1 LDRPVIILGAARSG
15 TTLIARVLGASDEV
29 FLITEIAPHLK
40 PRHCPEDRSGVSDA
54 ELWRD
59 HFAFKSWRTDKK
71 RPVCERPIFD
81 EAKLASMRDLYLQMA
96 GDKRL
101 VIKNPRGI
109 ARVDMLK
116 TMFPDALFLF
126 SLRGPWP
133 TIQSATIKGNTSFL
147 LPTDFVN
154 SLPHNLILRAAATW
168 AESIDVLMRERDSNW
183 LVVRHEELV
192 AKPHGV
198 VAELYKRA
206 NITHAPLAH
215 AARLPE
221 RRARDY
227 GFIKYQMMRHP
238 YRDETFSLLAERA
251 HAVGYDANLSAL
263 GGSGLRYAAGTWL
276 GQLRLSKQSKS
287 LPKQTA
293 FLAHSPR
300 ALV

>member
-1 LDRPVIILGAARSG
+1 LDRPVVILGAARSG
-15 TTLIARVLGASDEV
+15 TTLIARILGASDEV

-54 ELWRD
+54 ALWRD
-59 HFAFKSWRTDKK
+59 HFTFRSWRTDKQ
-71 RPVCERPIFD
+71 RPVSERPIFD
-81 EAKLASMRDLYLQMA
+81 EAKLASMRDLYFGLA

-116 TMFPDALFLF
+116 TMFPDALFVF
-126 SLRGPWP
+126 SLRAPWP

-168 AESIDVLMRERDSNW
+168 AESIDVLMRERDENW

-192 AKPHGV
+192 ARPHGV

-206 NITHAPLAH
+206 NIAPLAP

-221 RRARDY
+221 ARARDY
-227 GFIKYQMMRHP
+227 AFIKYQMMWHP
-238 YRDETFSLLAERA
+238 YRAEIFSLLAERA
-251 HAVGYDANLSAL
+251 HAVGYDADLSAL

-276 GQLRLSKQSKS
+276 GQLRLSKQAKS
-287 LPKQTA
+287 VPKQAA
-293 FLAHSPR
+293 FLAHSP
-300 ALV
+300 APLG